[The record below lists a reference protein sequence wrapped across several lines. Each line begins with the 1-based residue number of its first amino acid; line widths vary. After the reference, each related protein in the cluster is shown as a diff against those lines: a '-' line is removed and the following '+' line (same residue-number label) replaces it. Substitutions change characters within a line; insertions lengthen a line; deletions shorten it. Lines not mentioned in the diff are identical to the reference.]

1 MRTIGRLL
9 LSAIFLVL
17 TALLVLAA
25 KYAPALVFSFY
36 PELSRKA
43 LGVISAVTSAVPLAV
58 WELLAGLAILWLLYT
73 FVRIFTQHRSFLC
86 WLAGIVLGVC
96 VGLFVFVALWG
107 LNHFGPSVGEQL
119 GLSVREYTKQELQK
133 ATEYYAAQV
142 NRLSGL
148 VPRDADSLAHLD
160 DFETL
165 SKQAG
170 AAVCAVHRLSRPGQK
185 ACHLAHVQPVR
196 HHGHFCLLHGR
207 GVRKPGH
214 I

>member
-43 LGVISAVTSAVPLAV
+43 LGVISAVTRAVPLAV

-73 FVRIFTQHRSFLC
+73 FVRIFTRHRSFLC

-107 LNHFGPSVGEQL
+107 LNHFGPYC
-119 GLSVREYTKQELQK
+119 RR
-133 ATEYYAAQV
+133 AAGTFRARV
-142 NRLSGL
+142 
-148 VPRDADSLAHLD
+148 H
-160 DFETL
+160 E
-165 SKQAG
+165 AG
-170 AAVCAVHRLSRPGQK
+170 AVRRRPNIT
-185 ACHLAHVQPVR
+185 PR
-196 HHGHFCLLHGR
+196 R
-207 GVRKPGH
+207 
-214 I
+214 